1 MIQRCLCQVFR
12 SKRHDGMYL
21 FVDKQEGMAR
31 VPERLLAEFGLPEP
45 SIIFLLTPE
54 RTMVR
59 VNASTVLADIEE
71 KGYYLQL
78 PPSNDDTVSG
88 LNAYSAPTEGR
99 Y

>member
-1 MIQRCLCQVFR
+1 MQRCLCQVYR

-21 FVDKQEGMAR
+21 FVDKQEGLER
-31 VPERLLAEFGLPEP
+31 VPDTLLAEFGVPEP

-54 RTMVR
+54 RSMVR
-59 VNASTVLADIEE
+59 VEAATVLADIED
-71 KGYYLQL
+71 KGFHLQL
-78 PPSNDDTVSG
+78 PPPRDNAATG

>member
-21 FVDKQEGMAR
+21 FVDKKEGLER
-31 VPERLLAEFGLPEP
+31 VPEPLLVEFGVPEP
-45 SIIFLLTPE
+45 SIVFLLTSE
-54 RTMVR
+54 RSMVR
-59 VNASTVLADIEE
+59 VDAATVLADIEE
-71 KGYYLQL
+71 KGFHLQL
-78 PPSNDDTVSG
+78 PPPKGDTVSG